1 MSEALNGFNYWS
13 LKDLT
18 SPTTTDFAQPASE
31 AMLQAVAERLRE
43 RNFETIIVATAAE
56 ARAAVMDRIPE
67 GVEIHSGK
75 SKTLEDIG
83 VFAELMASDRYD
95 FVRKRTSKMDRKTQA
110 REIRKLGASPDF
122 MLGSVQALT
131 EAGQLVV
138 ASASGSQIG
147 PYASGAGTLILVVG
161 SQKIVP
167 DLDTALRRITEH
179 VQPYEDARLREQI
192 GIGTKLTRILILERE
207 YYPGRTTVVL
217 VREPVGF

>member
-1 MSEALNGFNYWS
+1 MSGVLEGFNYWS
-13 LKDLT
+13 TRDLT
-18 SPTTTDFAQPASE
+18 SPMTTDFAQPASE
-31 AMLQAVAERLRE
+31 AMLEIVAERLRE
-43 RNFETIIVATAAE
+43 RNFETIIVTTAAE
-56 ARAAVMDRIPE
+56 AKAAVMERIPE

-75 SKTLEDIG
+75 SKTLDDIG
-83 VFAELMASDRYD
+83 VWAELMGSDRYD

-110 REIRKLGASPDF
+110 REIRKLGASPDV

-131 EAGQLVV
+131 QAGQLVV

-167 DLDTALRRITEH
+167 DLDTAIRRITEH
-179 VQPYEDARLREQI
+179 VQPYEDARLREQM